1 MMANIAFGVITN
13 NIDTFYPYC
22 DFLLNAQ
29 KHGHEISKL
38 YISYTNKLDE
48 AKVNKMNQLVNIE
61 LLKINENSK
70 LKSNLLD
77 LGLSEIEVK
86 RFIES
91 QDLKKNGLVPYG
103 KRRNI
108 ILASAILAE
117 PKIDY
122 LIFFDTD
129 VKPYILLN
137 KEGEIRDIDFVGR
150 HISNLKKEDVVIT
163 TSDYTGYYI
172 IPSMNFDG
180 LEDLLTGLQKGRAYE
195 FVKSDDNLITE
206 ENKNRLKVK
215 RKNKILGGNHAID
228 LKKVNLL
235 APYYSTTYH
244 YRQDLILGRGED
256 LLLGQKISKSNK
268 KIVDVDMKIFH
279 DTYKNYPEVPDLK
292 NLDIRKKFYY
302 ACLGWIGRN
311 HFLNWYLKNNEVI
324 DNIELEKS
332 KKIQRKKLVNGS
344 YRLADKYNSPM
355 FKDLPEA
362 YSVAYSQLNHM
373 IDDYETLMETWEK
386 FISLLKK

>member
-1 MMANIAFGVITN
+1 MANIAFGVITN
-13 NIDTFYPYC
+13 NIDTFYPYL

-38 YISYTNKLDE
+38 YISYTNRLDE
-48 AKVNKMNQLVNIE
+48 AKVNKMNQFVDIE
-61 LLKINENSK
+61 LLKINENAK
-70 LKSNLLD
+70 LKSNLID
-77 LGLSEIEVK
+77 LGLSELEVK
-86 RFIES
+86 RFIKS
-91 QDLKKNGLVPYG
+91 QDLKKYGLVPYG

-108 ILASAILAE
+108 ILAAALLAE

-137 KEGEIRDIDFVGR
+137 KEGEIRDIDFIGR
-150 HISNLKKEDVVIT
+150 HVSNLKKEDVVIT
-163 TSDYTGYYI
+163 TSNYTGYYI
-172 IPSMNFDG
+172 IPSMNFEE
-180 LEDLLTGLQKGRAYE
+180 LEDLLTGLQKGLTYD
-195 FVKSDDNLITE
+195 FVKSGDNLITE
-206 ENKNRLKVK
+206 ENKDRLKVK
-215 RKNKILGGNHAID
+215 KKNKILGGNHAID
-228 LKKVNLL
+228 LNKVNLL

-244 YRQDLILGRGED
+244 YRQNLILGRGED
-256 LLLGQKISKSNK
+256 LILGQKISKLNK
-268 KIVDVDMKIFH
+268 KIIDVDMKIFH
-279 DTYKNYPEVPDLK
+279 DTYKNYPEVPDIK

-311 HFLNWYLKNNEVI
+311 TFSNWYLKNNEVI
-324 DNIELEKS
+324 NSIELEKC
-332 KKIQRKKLVNGS
+332 KKRQREKLVNGS
-344 YRLADKYNSPM
+344 YSFADKYNCPM

-373 IDDYETLMETWEK
+373 IDDYEKLMEIWEK